1 MRRRQFITLLSGA
14 VVTWPFAG
22 RAQQPAK
29 PVIGFLKTAFLET
42 YPNLLRAFHRGLK
55 ETGYVEGENVTIEY
69 RWAENQFDRLPTLA
83 RELANRQVAVIVTT
97 GGAFSALAA
106 KEVTTT
112 IPIVFAVGEDP
123 VRLGLVASISRP
135 GGNVT
140 GVNFL
145 IYELAAKRLALLRE
159 LVPAANRVASLVN
172 PANTAYTEA
181 ILRDTEEAARAI
193 GLQMQIVNASTAR
206 EIDLAFSNFVRDR
219 IEALFVF
226 PDSFFISRRV
236 QLVQLAARYAIPT
249 TYPARDFA
257 EVGGLMS
264 YGTDTAE
271 AWRQTGIYAGRILKG
286 AKPIDLPVMQ
296 SSKFEIV
303 INEQTARMLGLT
315 VPPQLLARADEVI
328 E

>member
-1 MRRRQFITLLSGA
+1 M
-14 VVTWPFAG
+14 
-22 RAQQPAK
+22 
-29 PVIGFLKTAFLET
+29 PVIGFLNTASLET

-83 RELANRQVAVIVTT
+83 RELVKRHVAVFVTT

-106 KEVTTT
+106 KEATTT
-112 IPIVFAVGEDP
+112 IPVVFAVGEDP
-123 VRLGLVASISRP
+123 VRLGLVASLARP

-140 GVNFL
+140 GV
-145 IYELAAKRLALLRE
+145 KRE
-159 LVPAANRVASLVN
+159 LVPGADRVASLVN

-181 ILRDTEEAARAI
+181 TLRDTEEAARSI
-193 GLQMQIVNASTAR
+193 GLQMQIANASTAR
-206 EIDLAFSNFVRDR
+206 EIDAAFTTFVHDR
-219 IEALFVF
+219 IDALFVF

-236 QLVQLAARYAIPT
+236 QLVQLAARYAIPAA
-249 TYPARDFA
+249 YPARDFA

-271 AWRQTGIYAGRILKG
+271 AWRQTGTYAGRILKG
-286 AKPIDLPVMQ
+286 AKPVDLPVVQ

-303 INEQTARMLGLT
+303 PAASL
-315 VPPQLLARADEVI
+315 
-328 E
+328 

>member
-1 MRRRQFITLLSGA
+1 MKRREFIALVGGA
-14 VVTWPFAG
+14 AAMWPSA
-22 RAQQPAK
+22 AHTQQPAK
-29 PVIGFLKTAFLET
+29 PVIGFLNTSSLET

-69 RWAENQFDRLPTLA
+69 RWAENQFDRLPALA
-83 RELANRQVAVIVTT
+83 RELVNRQVAVIVTT

-106 KEVTTT
+106 KEATTT
-112 IPIVFAVGEDP
+112 IPIVFGVGEDP
-123 VRLGLVASISRP
+123 VRLGLVASLSRP

-159 LVPAANRVASLVN
+159 LVPTADRVVSLVN
-172 PANTAYTEA
+172 PANTAHTEA
-181 ILRDTEEAARAI
+181 TLRDAKEAARAL
-193 GLQMQIVNASTAR
+193 GLQMQIASASTAR
-206 EIDLAFSNFVRDR
+206 EIDLAFSSFVRDR
-219 IEALFVF
+219 IGALFVF
-226 PDSFFISRRV
+226 PDFFFISRRV
-236 QLVQLAARYAIPT
+236 QLVQLAARYTIPA

-264 YGTDTAE
+264 YGTDAAE
-271 AWRQTGIYAGRILKG
+271 AWRQTGTYAGRILKG
-286 AKPIDLPVMQ
+286 AKPADLPVVQ

-315 VPPQLLARADEVI
+315 VPAQLLARADEVI